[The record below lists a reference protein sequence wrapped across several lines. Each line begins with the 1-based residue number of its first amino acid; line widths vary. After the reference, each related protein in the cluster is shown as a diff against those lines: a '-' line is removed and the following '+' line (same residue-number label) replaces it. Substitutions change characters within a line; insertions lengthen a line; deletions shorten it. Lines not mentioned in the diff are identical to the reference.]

1 MSRFCLDTS
10 AYSQF
15 KRGDPAVVEILD
27 GAEWLGVPAV
37 VIGELW
43 VGFLRGA
50 RRQRNW
56 RELREFLDHPAVEE
70 ISIDRE
76 VARIYGEIHVEL
88 LATGTLLPANDLWVA
103 AAAARA
109 GATVLT
115 YDAHFEAIRR
125 AGSLILP
132 PPA

>member
-56 RELREFLDHPAVEE
+56 RELREFLDHPVVEE

>member
-56 RELREFLDHPAVEE
+56 RELREFLDHPVVEE

-88 LATGTLLPANDLWVA
+88 LATGKIG
-103 AAAARA
+103 RA
-109 GATVLT
+109 HV
-115 YDAHFEAIRR
+115 
-125 AGSLILP
+125 
-132 PPA
+132 